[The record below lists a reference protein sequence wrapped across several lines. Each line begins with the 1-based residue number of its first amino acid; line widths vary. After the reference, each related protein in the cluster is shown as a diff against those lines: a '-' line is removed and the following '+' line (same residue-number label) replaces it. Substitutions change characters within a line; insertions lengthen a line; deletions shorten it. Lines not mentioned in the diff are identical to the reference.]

1 MLPEQV
7 GESKSLRILWWYQNK
22 TVPLQSKPKVKLRS
36 MQILFDFQN
45 DFLKMI
51 KLVASSPRK
60 ALEQINDLALK
71 LEALIKGTDI
81 DNPDL
86 AEFRTIRELR

>member
-1 MLPEQV
+1 MLPEQVPEQV

-36 MQILFDFQN
+36 MQILYDFQN

-51 KLVASSPRK
+51 KLGASSPQK
-60 ALEQINDLALK
+60 ALEQIRK
-71 LEALIKGTDI
+71 KCS
-81 DNPDL
+81 
-86 AEFRTIRELR
+86 FYKSK